1 MAQIHILTQLYS
13 NMLTHL
19 LIKEENR
26 DLYQNCDTSLMML
39 WEMN

>member
-1 MAQIHILTQLYS
+1 
-13 NMLTHL
+13 MLTHL

-26 DLYQNCDTSLMML
+26 DLNQNCDTSLMML